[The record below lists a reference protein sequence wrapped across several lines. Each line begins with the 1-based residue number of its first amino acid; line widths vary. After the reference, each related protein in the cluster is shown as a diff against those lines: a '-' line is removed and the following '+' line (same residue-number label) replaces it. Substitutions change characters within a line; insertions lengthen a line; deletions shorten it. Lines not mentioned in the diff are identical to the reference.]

1 MTTAIF
7 DTRRY
12 NYPQN
17 FVEIKPK
24 LERLEKAIKKLEA
37 NLIDAD
43 DDANIELVHQRLSS
57 E

>member
-43 DDANIELVHQRLSS
+43 DDANIELVKQRLS
-57 E
+57 